1 MTKFLCIV
9 SLATSPTARCA
20 RLVTEFDQEKLTYP
34 SEYCKTLPFLD
45 HAHQCSPGSTLS
57 LLFKMR
63 KVFGV
68 SVFGGFE
75 TLQTRRSPSTVCV
88 ASMSD
93 LCFVEEACHTRL
105 ATAEGERAAVN
116 VCRIV
121 KDGCSPTIMMDPF

>member
-1 MTKFLCIV
+1 MIPDVIKE
-9 SLATSPTARCA
+9 PTH
-20 RLVTEFDQEKLTYP
+20 P
-34 SEYCKTLPFLD
+34 SEYCKILPFFD

-63 KVFGV
+63 RVLGV

-93 LCFVEEACHTRL
+93 LCFVEDACHTKF
-105 ATAEGERAAVN
+105 ATAEGARAAVR

-121 KDGCSPTIMMDPF
+121 NDG